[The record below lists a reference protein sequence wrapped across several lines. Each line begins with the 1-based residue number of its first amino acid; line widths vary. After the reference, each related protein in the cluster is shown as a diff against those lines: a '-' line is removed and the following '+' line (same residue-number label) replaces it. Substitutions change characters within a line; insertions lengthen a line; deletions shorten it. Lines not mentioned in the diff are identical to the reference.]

1 MVSAGIP
8 CLCSAPASGCQ
19 CQKSAS
25 LQCATIGRETEHA
38 SFRCRPA
45 SDSDSDAE
53 VNQARLRMYERSKLR
68 YYFAVV
74 ECDSVSTAGHLYA
87 QCDGLE
93 FELSANRW
101 APPAYP

>member
-1 MVSAGIP
+1 
-8 CLCSAPASGCQ
+8 
-19 CQKSAS
+19 
-25 LQCATIGRETEHA
+25 
-38 SFRCRPA
+38 
-45 SDSDSDAE
+45 
-53 VNQARLRMYERSKLR
+53 MYERSKLR

-101 APPAYP
+101 APPAYA